1 MAIRKDLDD
10 MLNNLKKGGET
21 GRNVP
26 NEQNAPKRKSIY
38 DDMSVDDLLNALTEE
53 KKPSLAENI
62 INDLA
67 EKNNKTEEI
76 QPEKIPEPEPQ
87 PEQYET
93 KKKKIVITG
102 ELPDY
107 EAIRRQEMERMR
119 LEHERAGFPVQPD
132 EDIVEINEVQEEI
145 IHEADIKN
153 AGEPVETYEAAE
165 TMPIEISDEPEIEA
179 EPVEEPKP
187 EKKVKKGF
195 FLKRKK
201 KLDSEDITE
210 KSETKPAE
218 ELVPDD
224 YEIKI
229 DDIFDSES
237 EDENAV
243 SEPENVPVQDEVKA
257 EESVHE
263 EFINEEES
271 SAVELIDAALA
282 AINSSADESETTV
295 EEAGDEAENISET
308 VEETEENES
317 RVSSLID
324 GIRENAAS
332 AIAELDK
339 PKEETVEFPAEPV
352 IKKDSEEK
360 PNNPIETK
368 KGRITSALTKILD
381 EDTDALLNEKSEKTE
396 SDEVS
401 ERKSEKKFRK
411 RLYAI
416 LGVVFAFFAVIGIIT
431 SVGKGIGLIKNFTS
445 GEVKK
450 DGFTEV
456 IYPAVIMDIESF
468 NNASELTSEQIITA
482 SIWSI
487 IMNDEKISKYS
498 LNAGGD
504 TVSISAYDVEAQAVE
519 LFGQDLPEFVHTT
532 LGPVESRFYFDVDRG
547 AYNVKVKPII
557 FTYHPEIKSIVKS
570 GSDYTVT
577 VDYVD
582 ERPAWM
588 EKSVSKSVEFN
599 ITEKDDGTYRI
610 NSMKILY
617 MKTSN

>member
-87 PEQYET
+87 PEQSET

-119 LEHERAGFPVQPD
+119 LEHERAGFPVQTD
-132 EDIVEINEVQEEI
+132 EEIVEINEVQEEI
-145 IHEADIKN
+145 IPEADIKN

-165 TMPIEISDEPEIEA
+165 TIPIEISDEPEIEA
-179 EPVEEPKP
+179 VEEPNP
-187 EKKVKKGF
+187 EKKVKKGLF
-195 FLKRKK
+195 SKRKK
-201 KLDSEDITE
+201 KHDSENISE
-210 KSETKPAE
+210 KSEIKSAE
-218 ELVPDD
+218 EPVSDE
-224 YEIKI
+224 YAIKI
-229 DDIFDSES
+229 DDIFDSKS

-243 SEPENVPVQDEVKA
+243 SEPKNVPVQDEVKA

-308 VEETEENES
+308 VEETVENES

-360 PNNPIETK
+360 SDNPIETK

-431 SVGKGIGLIKNFTS
+431 SVGKGIGLIRNFTS

-532 LGPVESRFYFDVDRG
+532 LGPVESRFYFDADRG

>member
-21 GRNVP
+21 GRNAP
-26 NEQNAPKRKSIY
+26 NEQNVLKRKSIY

-62 INDLA
+62 INELE

-76 QPEKIPEPEPQ
+76 QPQKISEPEIL
-87 PEQYET
+87 PEQSET

-132 EDIVEINEVQEEI
+132 EETGEINEVQEEI
-145 IHEADIKN
+145 IPEADIKN
-153 AGEPVETYEAAE
+153 AGETVETYEAAE
-165 TMPIEISDEPEIEA
+165 IMSIEISDEPEIET
-179 EPVEEPKP
+179 EPVEVPKP

-195 FLKRKK
+195 FSIRKK
-201 KLDSEDITE
+201 KHDFEDIAE
-210 KSETKPAE
+210 KSERKSAE
-218 ELVPDD
+218 ESVSDE
-224 YEIKI
+224 YAIKI

-243 SEPENVPVQDEVKA
+243 SEPENVPVQDEVTA
-257 EESVHE
+257 EETIHE

-282 AINSSADESETTV
+282 AINSSAGETETAVEEVGDES
-295 EEAGDEAENISET
+295 ENISET
-308 VEETEENES
+308 VEEIEENES

-352 IKKDSEEK
+352 IKKASEEK
-360 PNNPIETK
+360 TNNPIETK

-396 SDEVS
+396 SDEIS
-401 ERKSEKKFRK
+401 ERKGKKKFRK

-416 LGVVFAFFAVIGIIT
+416 MGVVFAFFAVIGIIT

>member
-38 DDMSVDDLLNALTEE
+38 DDMSVDDLLNALIEE

-62 INDLA
+62 INELA

-76 QPEKIPEPEPQ
+76 QPEKIPEPETQ
-87 PEQYET
+87 PEQSET

-119 LEHERAGFPVQPD
+119 LEHERAGFSVQPD
-132 EDIVEINEVQEEI
+132 EKTEEINEVEEDI
-145 IHEADIKN
+145 IPETDIKN
-153 AGEPVETYEAAE
+153 EEEPVETYEAAE
-165 TMPIEISDEPEIEA
+165 TIPIEISDELEIEA
-179 EPVEEPKP
+179 KPVEEPKP
-187 EKKVKKGF
+187 EKKVKKGLF
-195 FLKRKK
+195 SKRKK
-201 KLDSEDITE
+201 KHDSENIAE
-210 KSETKPAE
+210 KSEIKSVE
-218 ELVPDD
+218 EPVSDE
-224 YEIKI
+224 YAIKI

-257 EESVHE
+257 EESVQE
-263 EFINEEES
+263 ELINEEES

-282 AINSSADESETTV
+282 AINSSSGETETVV

-324 GIRENAAS
+324 GIRESAAS

-339 PKEETVEFPAEPV
+339 PKEETAEPV

-360 PNNPIETK
+360 PNNPIEMK

-396 SDEVS
+396 SDEVP

-532 LGPVESRFYFDVDRG
+532 LGPVESRFYFDADRG
-547 AYNVKVKPII
+547 AYNVKIKPII

>member
-87 PEQYET
+87 PEQSET

-132 EDIVEINEVQEEI
+132 EEIVEINEVQEEI
-145 IHEADIKN
+145 IPEADIKN

-165 TMPIEISDEPEIEA
+165 TIPIEISDEPEIEA

-243 SEPENVPVQDEVKA
+243 SEPKNVPVQDEVKA

-532 LGPVESRFYFDVDRG
+532 LGPVESRFYFDADRG

-582 ERPAWM
+582 ECPAWM

>member
-87 PEQYET
+87 PEQSET

-132 EDIVEINEVQEEI
+132 EEIVEINEVQEEI
-145 IHEADIKN
+145 IPEADIKN

-165 TMPIEISDEPEIEA
+165 TIPIEISDEPEIEA

-187 EKKVKKGF
+187 EKKVKKGLF
-195 FLKRKK
+195 SKRKK
-201 KLDSEDITE
+201 KHDSKNIAE
-210 KSETKPAE
+210 KSEIKSAE
-218 ELVPDD
+218 EPVSDE
-224 YEIKI
+224 YAIKI

-237 EDENAV
+237 EVENAV

-368 KGRITSALTKILD
+368 KRRITSALTKILD

-416 LGVVFAFFAVIGIIT
+416 LGVVFAVFAVIGIIT

-468 NNASELTSEQIITA
+468 NNAAELTSEQIITA

-532 LGPVESRFYFDVDRG
+532 LGPVESRFYFDADRG

>member
-21 GRNVP
+21 GRNAP
-26 NEQNAPKRKSIY
+26 NEQNVLKRKSIY

-62 INDLA
+62 INELE

-76 QPEKIPEPEPQ
+76 QPQKISEPGIL
-87 PEQYET
+87 PEQSET

-132 EDIVEINEVQEEI
+132 EETGEINEVQEEI
-145 IHEADIKN
+145 IPEADIKN
-153 AGEPVETYEAAE
+153 AGETVETYEAAE
-165 TMPIEISDEPEIEA
+165 IMSIEISDEPEIET
-179 EPVEEPKP
+179 EPVEGPKP
-187 EKKVKKGF
+187 EKKVKKGLF
-195 FLKRKK
+195 SKRKK
-201 KLDSEDITE
+201 KRDSEDIAE
-210 KSETKPAE
+210 KSERKSAE
-218 ELVPDD
+218 ESVSDE
-224 YEIKI
+224 YAIKI

-243 SEPENVPVQDEVKA
+243 SEPENVPVQDEVTA
-257 EESVHE
+257 EEKIHE
-263 EFINEEES
+263 EFINEEEG

-282 AINSSADESETTV
+282 AINSSAGETETAVEEVGDES
-295 EEAGDEAENISET
+295 ENISET
-308 VEETEENES
+308 VEETEENEI

-352 IKKDSEEK
+352 IKKASEEK
-360 PNNPIETK
+360 TNNPIETK

-401 ERKSEKKFRK
+401 ERKGKKKFRK

-416 LGVVFAFFAVIGIIT
+416 MGVVFAFFAVIGIIT

>member
-87 PEQYET
+87 PEQSET

-132 EDIVEINEVQEEI
+132 EEIVEINEVQEEI
-145 IHEADIKN
+145 IPEADIKN

-165 TMPIEISDEPEIEA
+165 TIPIEISDEPEIEA

-243 SEPENVPVQDEVKA
+243 SEPKNVPVQDEVKA

-468 NNASELTSEQIITA
+468 NNAAELTSEQIITA

-532 LGPVESRFYFDVDRG
+532 LGPVESRFYFDADRG

-588 EKSVSKSVEFN
+588 EKSISKSVEFN

>member
-10 MLNNLKKGGET
+10 MLNNLKKVGET

-62 INDLA
+62 INELA
-67 EKNNKTEEI
+67 EKDNKTEEI
-76 QPEKIPEPEPQ
+76 QQEKIPEPETP
-87 PEQYET
+87 PEQSET

-132 EDIVEINEVQEEI
+132 EENGEINEVQEEI
-145 IHEADIKN
+145 VSETDMKN
-153 AGEPVETYEAAE
+153 AEEPAEAHEAAE
-165 TMPIEISDEPEIEA
+165 TMPIETSDKPEIKSEPEA
-179 EPVEEPKP
+179 EKKP
-187 EKKVKKGF
+187 EKKIKKSF
-195 FLKRKK
+195 FSKRKK
-201 KLDSEDITE
+201 KQDSEDVTE
-210 KSETKPAE
+210 KPETKPAE
-218 ELVPDD
+218 EPIAND

-237 EDENAV
+237 TDENAA
-243 SEPENVPVQDEVKA
+243 EEFENVPVQDEATA
-257 EESVHE
+257 EETVKE
-263 EFINEEES
+263 EFNNEEEN

-282 AINSSADESETTV
+282 AINNTAAEPETAV
-295 EEAGDEAENISET
+295 EEAEDEAENISET

-339 PKEETVEFPAEPV
+339 PKEAIDELADEPV
-352 IKKDSEEK
+352 VNEASEERSD
-360 PNNPIETK
+360 NSHEQK

-401 ERKSEKKFRK
+401 EQKGEKKFKK

-416 LGVVFAFFAVIGIIT
+416 LGVVFAVFAVIGIIA
-431 SVGKGIGLIKNFTS
+431 SVGKGIDLIKSFTS

-487 IMNDEKISKYS
+487 IMDDEKISKYS

-519 LFGQDLPEFVHTT
+519 LFGEDLPEFVHTT
-532 LGPVESRFYFDVDRG
+532 LGPVESRFYYDADRG

-599 ITEKDDGTYRI
+599 ITEKDDGTYQI

>member
-76 QPEKIPEPEPQ
+76 QPEKISEPVPQ
-87 PEQYET
+87 PEQSET

-119 LEHERAGFPVQPD
+119 LEHERAGFPVQTD
-132 EDIVEINEVQEEI
+132 EEIVEINEVQEEI
-145 IHEADIKN
+145 IPEADIKN

-165 TMPIEISDEPEIEA
+165 TIPIEISDEPEIEA
-179 EPVEEPKP
+179 EPVEELKP

-308 VEETEENES
+308 VEETEENEG

-339 PKEETVEFPAEPV
+339 PKEETAEPI
-352 IKKDSEEK
+352 IKEDSEEK
-360 PNNPIETK
+360 TNNPIETK
-368 KGRITSALTKILD
+368 KRRITSALTKILD

-396 SDEVS
+396 SDKVS
-401 ERKSEKKFRK
+401 ELKSEKKFRK

-416 LGVVFAFFAVIGIIT
+416 LGVVFAVFAVIGIIT

-532 LGPVESRFYFDVDRG
+532 LGPVESRFYFDADRG

-582 ERPAWM
+582 ECPAWM

>member
-119 LEHERAGFPVQPD
+119 LEHERAGFPDQPD
-132 EDIVEINEVQEEI
+132 EEIVEIKEVQEEI
-145 IHEADIKN
+145 IPEADIKN
-153 AGEPVETYEAAE
+153 AREPVETYEAAE
-165 TMPIEISDEPEIEA
+165 TIPIEISDEPEIEA

-243 SEPENVPVQDEVKA
+243 SEPKNVPVQDEVKA

-339 PKEETVEFPAEPV
+339 PEEETVEPI
-352 IKKDSEEK
+352 IKEDSEEK
-360 PNNPIETK
+360 TNNPIETK
-368 KGRITSALTKILD
+368 KRRITSALTKILD

-416 LGVVFAFFAVIGIIT
+416 LGVVFAVFAVIGIIT

-468 NNASELTSEQIITA
+468 NNAAELTSEQIITA

-532 LGPVESRFYFDVDRG
+532 LGPVESRFYFDADRG

>member
-87 PEQYET
+87 PEQSET

-119 LEHERAGFPVQPD
+119 LEHERAGFPVQTD
-132 EDIVEINEVQEEI
+132 EEIVEINEVQEEI
-145 IHEADIKN
+145 IPEADIKN

-165 TMPIEISDEPEIEA
+165 TIPIEISDEPEIEA
-179 EPVEEPKP
+179 EPVEEPNP
-187 EKKVKKGF
+187 EKKVKKGLF
-195 FLKRKK
+195 SKRKK
-201 KLDSEDITE
+201 KHDSENIAE
-210 KSETKPAE
+210 KSEIKSAE
-218 ELVPDD
+218 EPVSDE
-224 YEIKI
+224 YAIKI

-295 EEAGDEAENISET
+295 EEAGNEAENISET
-308 VEETEENES
+308 VEETVENES

-360 PNNPIETK
+360 SDNPIETK

-468 NNASELTSEQIITA
+468 NNAAELTSEQIITA

-532 LGPVESRFYFDVDRG
+532 LGPVESRFYFDADRG

>member
-21 GRNVP
+21 GKNAP
-26 NEQNAPKRKSIY
+26 NEQSVPKRKSIY

-62 INDLA
+62 INELA

-76 QPEKIPEPEPQ
+76 QPDKKSEPENQ
-87 PEQYET
+87 PEQTET

-119 LEHERAGFPVQPD
+119 LEHERAGIPVQPD
-132 EDIVEINEVQEEI
+132 EEVEETNEVQEEI
-145 IHEADIKN
+145 LPEADIKEEEDV
-153 AGEPVETYEAAE
+153 ADTYEE
-165 TMPIEISDEPEIEA
+165 TETIPAKISDKSESE
-179 EPVEEPKP
+179 EEPKS
-187 EKKVKKGF
+187 EKKTKKGLF
-195 FLKRKK
+195 SKRKQK
-201 KLDSEDITE
+201 QHSEKTEAKPHLEPIADDS
-210 KSETKPAE
+210 
-218 ELVPDD
+218 
-224 YEIKI
+224 EIKI
-229 DDIFDSES
+229 DDIFDSGSADGNIVDES
-237 EDENAV
+237 ENI
-243 SEPENVPVQDEVKA
+243 SVQDEKA
-257 EESVHE
+257 VEEPIQE
-263 EFINEEES
+263 EFIGEEES

-282 AINSSADESETTV
+282 AINNAETENAA
-295 EEAGDEAENISET
+295 EETANETENISET
-308 VEETEENES
+308 VEGTEENES

-324 GIRENAAS
+324 GIRENAAN
-332 AIAELDK
+332 AIAELES
-339 PKEETVEFPAEPV
+339 PKEESQKLSAEPV
-352 IKKDSEEK
+352 MKIDSEEK
-360 PNNPIETK
+360 LDNSNEKK

-396 SDEVS
+396 SDEIS
-401 ERKSEKKFRK
+401 ENKSGKKFKK

-416 LGVVFAFFAVIGIIT
+416 LGVVFAVFAVIGIIT
-431 SVGKGIGLIKNFTS
+431 SVGKGVGLIKNFTS

-532 LGPVESRFYFDVDRG
+532 LGPIESRFYFDADRS
-547 AYNVKVKPII
+547 AYNVKVRPII

-570 GSDYTVT
+570 GNDYTVT

>member
-21 GRNVP
+21 GRNAR
-26 NEQNAPKRKSIY
+26 NEQSAPKRKSIY

-62 INDLA
+62 ISELE
-67 EKNNKTEEI
+67 EKNNKTEEL
-76 QPEKIPEPEPQ
+76 QPEKAPAEEIIPAAPEA
-87 PEQYET
+87 

-107 EAIRRQEMERMR
+107 EALRRQEMEKMR
-119 LEHERAGFPVQPD
+119 LEHERAGFPFQSD
-132 EDIVEINEVQEEI
+132 ETIAEENE
-145 IHEADIKN
+145 IHEEAVPERDID
-153 AGEPVETYEAAE
+153 AAVDSTIEEPEK
-165 TMPIEISDEPEIEA
+165 EPEIPADKICDESEN
-179 EPVEEPKP
+179 EPVP
-187 EKKVKKGF
+187 EKKSEKKAKKNLF
-195 FLKRKK
+195 SRRKK
-201 KLDSEDITE
+201 KRSSEEIDDTAE
-210 KSETKPAE
+210 SRPAE
-218 ELVPDD
+218 EAASDD
-224 YEIKI
+224 EREVKA
-229 DDIFDSES
+229 DDIFAVDTASEI
-237 EDENAV
+237 EPD
-243 SEPENVPVQDEVKA
+243 EPENVPDSDVETFQPEAA
-257 EESVHE
+257 EEE
-263 EFINEEES
+263 TS

-282 AINSSADESETTV
+282 AIKEEPEVPQTEI
-295 EEAGDEAENISET
+295 EEAPHEDENAPEIEDEADEAESSG
-308 VEETEENES
+308 S

-324 GIRENAAS
+324 GIREDAAN

-339 PKEETVEFPAEPV
+339 PKKEAEETPVQPAIEEEAVTEPNT
-352 IKKDSEEK
+352 SPEK
-360 PNNPIETK
+360 K

-381 EDTDALLNEKSEKTE
+381 EDTNALLDEKSEKTE
-396 SDEVS
+396 SDETTVN
-401 ERKSEKKFRK
+401 KGEKRFRK
-411 RLYAI
+411 RLYAV
-416 LGVVFAFFAVIGIIT
+416 LGVIFAVFAVIGIIT
-431 SVGKGIGLIKNFTS
+431 AVGKGIGLIKSFTS

-468 NNASELTSEQIITA
+468 NNPSELTSEQIITA

-487 IMNDEKISKYS
+487 IMNDEKISKYA

-504 TVSISAYDVEAQAVE
+504 TVSISSYDVEAQAVE
-519 LFGQDLPEFVHTT
+519 LFGEELPEFVHTT
-532 LGPVESRFYFDVDRG
+532 LGPVESRFYYDADRG

-588 EKSVSKSVEFN
+588 EKSVSKSVEFK
-599 ITEKDDGTYRI
+599 ITEKDDGTYQI

-617 MKTSN
+617 MKTTN

>member
-87 PEQYET
+87 PEQSET

-132 EDIVEINEVQEEI
+132 EEIVEINEVQEEI
-145 IHEADIKN
+145 IPEADIKN
-153 AGEPVETYEAAE
+153 AGEPVETYEVAE
-165 TMPIEISDEPEIEA
+165 TIPIEISDEPEIEA

-308 VEETEENES
+308 VEETVENES

-360 PNNPIETK
+360 SDNPIETK

-532 LGPVESRFYFDVDRG
+532 LGPVESRFYFDADRG

>member
-87 PEQYET
+87 PEQSET

-132 EDIVEINEVQEEI
+132 EEIVEIKEVQEEI
-145 IHEADIKN
+145 IPEADIKN

-165 TMPIEISDEPEIEA
+165 TIPIEISDEPEIEA

-243 SEPENVPVQDEVKA
+243 SEPKNVPVQDEVKA

-468 NNASELTSEQIITA
+468 NNAAELTSEQIITA

>member
-21 GRNVP
+21 GRNAH
-26 NEQNAPKRKSIY
+26 NEQSAPKRKSIY

-62 INDLA
+62 LSELE

-76 QPEKIPEPEPQ
+76 QPEKAPSEEIASAVP
-87 PEQYET
+87 ET

-107 EAIRRQEMERMR
+107 EAIRNQEMEKMR
-119 LEHERAGFPVQPD
+119 LEHQRAGYPFQSD
-132 EDIVEINEVQEEI
+132 EVIAEENEIQEEAVPEKGI
-145 IHEADIKN
+145 DTADSKIETPYE
-153 AGEPVETYEAAE
+153 EP
-165 TMPIEISDEPEIEA
+165 EISANEIRDEPENETA
-179 EPVEEPKP
+179 P
-187 EKKVKKGF
+187 EKEKKSEKKAKKNLF
-195 FLKRKK
+195 SRRRKK
-201 KLDSEDITE
+201 RISEEIDDDAESRSDEETVSGDEHKIKTDDILVGDTASEIEVNENESEAVPDSDG
-210 KSETKPAE
+210 ETFQPKIAE
-218 ELVPDD
+218 E
-224 YEIKI
+224 KT
-229 DDIFDSES
+229 
-237 EDENAV
+237 
-243 SEPENVPVQDEVKA
+243 
-257 EESVHE
+257 
-263 EFINEEES
+263 S

-282 AINSSADESETTV
+282 TIKEAPEVSQTEI
-295 EEAGDEAENISET
+295 EEAPYEDENTSEIDDEAGSS
-308 VEETEENES
+308 VS

-324 GIRENAAS
+324 GIREDATN

-339 PKEETVEFPAEPV
+339 PKEEAEETPVQPVAEEETVIKQSTPAER
-352 IKKDSEEK
+352 KKR
-360 PNNPIETK
+360 
-368 KGRITSALTKILD
+368 RITSALTKILD
-381 EDTDALLNEKSEKTE
+381 EDTNSLLDEKSEKTE
-396 SDEVS
+396 SDENTGN
-401 ERKSEKKFRK
+401 KSEKRFRK
-411 RLYAI
+411 RLYAV
-416 LGVVFAFFAVIGIIT
+416 LGVIFTVFAVIGIVT
-431 SVGKGIGLIKNFTS
+431 AVGKGIGLIKSFTS

-468 NNASELTSEQIITA
+468 NDPSELTSEQIITA

-487 IMNDEKISKYS
+487 IMNDEKISKYA

-504 TVSISAYDVEAQAVE
+504 TVSISSYDVEAQAVE

-532 LGPVESRFYFDVDRG
+532 LGPVESRFYYDADRG

-557 FTYHPEIKSIVKS
+557 FTYYPEIKSIVKS
-570 GSDYTVT
+570 GSEYTVT

-588 EKSVSKSVEFN
+588 EKSVSKSVEFK
-599 ITEKDDGTYRI
+599 ITEKDDGTYQI

-617 MKTSN
+617 MKTAN

>member
-1 MAIRKDLDD
+1 M
-10 MLNNLKKGGET
+10 
-21 GRNVP
+21 
-26 NEQNAPKRKSIY
+26 KRK
-38 DDMSVDDLLNALTEE
+38 T
-53 KKPSLAENI
+53 
-62 INDLA
+62 
-67 EKNNKTEEI
+67 
-76 QPEKIPEPEPQ
+76 PQ
-87 PEQYET
+87 
-93 KKKKIVITG
+93 
-102 ELPDY
+102 
-107 EAIRRQEMERMR
+107 
-119 LEHERAGFPVQPD
+119 
-132 EDIVEINEVQEEI
+132 
-145 IHEADIKN
+145 
-153 AGEPVETYEAAE
+153 
-165 TMPIEISDEPEIEA
+165 S
-179 EPVEEPKP
+179 
-187 EKKVKKGF
+187 
-195 FLKRKK
+195 
-201 KLDSEDITE
+201 
-210 KSETKPAE
+210 
-218 ELVPDD
+218 
-224 YEIKI
+224 
-229 DDIFDSES
+229 
-237 EDENAV
+237 
-243 SEPENVPVQDEVKA
+243 
-257 EESVHE
+257 
-263 EFINEEES
+263 
-271 SAVELIDAALA
+271 ELIDAALA
-282 AINSSADESETTV
+282 AINNTAAEPETAV
-295 EEAGDEAENISET
+295 EEAEDEAENISET

-332 AIAELDK
+332 AIADLDK
-339 PKEETVEFPAEPV
+339 PKEAINELPDEPV
-352 IKKDSEEK
+352 VNEASEEK
-360 PNNPIETK
+360 SDNSHEQK

-396 SDEVS
+396 SDDVS
-401 ERKSEKKFRK
+401 EQKGEKKFKK

-416 LGVVFAFFAVIGIIT
+416 LGVVFAVFAVIGIIA
-431 SVGKGIGLIKNFTS
+431 SVGKGIDLIKSFTS

-487 IMNDEKISKYS
+487 IMDDEKISKYS

-519 LFGQDLPEFVHTT
+519 LFGRELPEFVHIT
-532 LGPVESRFYFDVDRG
+532 LGPVESRFYYDADRG

-599 ITEKDDGTYRI
+599 ITEKDDGTYQI

>member
-10 MLNNLKKGGET
+10 MLNNLKKVGET

-62 INDLA
+62 INELA
-67 EKNNKTEEI
+67 EKDNKTEEI
-76 QPEKIPEPEPQ
+76 QQEKIPEPETQ
-87 PEQYET
+87 PEQSET

-132 EDIVEINEVQEEI
+132 EENGEINEVQEEI
-145 IHEADIKN
+145 IPEADIKN
-153 AGEPVETYEAAE
+153 VGEPVETYEAAE
-165 TMPIEISDEPEIEA
+165 AMPVETSDKPEIES
-179 EPVEEPKP
+179 EPEPEKKTK
-187 EKKVKKGF
+187 KKVKKSF
-195 FLKRKK
+195 FSKRKK
-201 KLDSEDITE
+201 TQEREDATE
-210 KSETKPAE
+210 KPEIQPAE
-218 ELVPDD
+218 EPVSDD

-229 DDIFDSES
+229 DDIFDNSSEV
-237 EDENAV
+237 ENAA
-243 SEPENVPVQDEVKA
+243 SEPENVPVQDDAVP
-257 EESVHE
+257 EETIQDEPV
-263 EFINEEES
+263 NEENS
-271 SAVELIDAALA
+271 SAVELIDAALE
-282 AINSSADESETTV
+282 AINAASEPETPV
-295 EEAGDEAENISET
+295 EEAVNEAEIISEA
-308 VEETEENES
+308 VEENEENES

-332 AIAELDK
+332 AIADLDK
-339 PKEETVEFPAEPV
+339 PKEETAELPAEPV
-352 IKKDSEEK
+352 VSEDTEEK
-360 PNNPIETK
+360 TDNSYEKK

-396 SDEVS
+396 SDEIS
-401 ERKSEKKFRK
+401 EQKGEKKFKK

-416 LGVVFAFFAVIGIIT
+416 LGVVFAVFAVIGIIA
-431 SVGKGIGLIKNFTS
+431 SVGKGIDLIKSFTS

-487 IMNDEKISKYS
+487 IMDDEKISKYS

-519 LFGQDLPEFVHTT
+519 LFGEDLPEFVHTT
-532 LGPVESRFYFDVDRG
+532 LGPVESRFYYDADRG

-599 ITEKDDGTYRI
+599 ITEKDDRTYQI

>member
-87 PEQYET
+87 PEQSET

-132 EDIVEINEVQEEI
+132 EEIVEINEVQEEI
-145 IHEADIKN
+145 IPEADIKN

-165 TMPIEISDEPEIEA
+165 TIPIEISDEPEIEA

-243 SEPENVPVQDEVKA
+243 SEPKNVPVQDEVKA

-282 AINSSADESETTV
+282 AINSSADEFETTV

-468 NNASELTSEQIITA
+468 NNAAELTSEQIITA

-532 LGPVESRFYFDVDRG
+532 LGPVESRFYFDADRG

>member
-76 QPEKIPEPEPQ
+76 QLEKIPEPEPQ
-87 PEQYET
+87 PEQSET

-132 EDIVEINEVQEEI
+132 EEIVEINEVQEEI
-145 IHEADIKN
+145 IPEADIKN

-165 TMPIEISDEPEIEA
+165 TIPIEISDEPEIEA

-243 SEPENVPVQDEVKA
+243 SEPKNVPVQDEVKA

-360 PNNPIETK
+360 PNNPTETK

-468 NNASELTSEQIITA
+468 NNAAELTSEQIITA

-532 LGPVESRFYFDVDRG
+532 LGPVESRFYFDADRG

-588 EKSVSKSVEFN
+588 EKSVSKSVAFN

>member
-87 PEQYET
+87 PEQSET

-119 LEHERAGFPVQPD
+119 LEHERAGFPVQTD
-132 EDIVEINEVQEEI
+132 EEIVEINEVQEEI
-145 IHEADIKN
+145 IPEADIKN

-165 TMPIEISDEPEIEA
+165 AIPIEISDEPEIEA

-218 ELVPDD
+218 QPVSDE
-224 YEIKI
+224 YAIKI

-360 PNNPIETK
+360 SDNPIETK
-368 KGRITSALTKILD
+368 KRRITSALTKILD

-396 SDEVS
+396 SDKVS
-401 ERKSEKKFRK
+401 ELKSEKKFRK

-532 LGPVESRFYFDVDRG
+532 LGPVESRFYFDADRG